1 MSART
6 SKPAAHAEVTID
18 QVAKAAKVSQ
28 ATVSRVLNGTAK
40 VSPEKEKAV
49 RKAVANHAS
58 ARDELSND
66 SATAYLGTGG
76 ANPELHSPAL

>member
-40 VSPEKEKAV
+40 V
-49 RKAVANHAS
+49 
-58 ARDELSND
+58 
-66 SATAYLGTGG
+66 
-76 ANPELHSPAL
+76 